1 MNAVRRTAPGARF
14 PGLPVS
20 PGTGAGVLAL
30 AGDADSPAALT
41 AATSAVTPDDVTA
54 AFTAVAAERT
64 ALAARLRDAGRDA
77 EADIIEIGALI
88 AADPALSEAAVSA
101 VRGGTDAVTAVR
113 AVTERHAAAMAR
125 LDNPVLAERA
135 GDIRQVGDAVVGQLT
150 AAPRTAAGR
159 LAGPSGA
166 QAFILVRREVSAA
179 DLIELAEAG
188 LAAAVSVTGGASS
201 HSAIIA
207 RGLGIPMITGV
218 DPAVLAL
225 TPGDHAVVEAGAEA
239 GELRLGVA
247 RPPSLSALPRPVIPG
262 PAEPFSGPARTR
274 DGREIT
280 VLANVAS
287 ELETRR
293 ALAAGADGVGL
304 LRTEIPYVQADA
316 WPGYARQRA
325 QLGPI
330 LALLAGRTAVVRL
343 LDFSGDK
350 VPPFLAGT
358 VPHGQ
363 AGGTGA
369 GLAALLSHPTA
380 LADQLRAALEAGR
393 DAGLALLVPMVSTL
407 DEVARVRDALA
418 SAAARLGLAPP
429 PLGIMV
435 ELESTAAG
443 AAGFAPA
450 VDFFSIGTN
459 DLTGDVLGLGRRDQA
474 AAPALA
480 AHPRVLALIQGVVAA
495 ATDAGISVSVCGD
508 AAGEPTVLPLLAGL
522 GVPTVSV
529 SAARVAGVRSWIRK
543 LDAGQCADLAGRALR
558 ASSPAEVWDLVPRL

>member
-30 AGDADSPAALT
+30 AGGADSPADLT
-41 AATSAVTPDDVTA
+41 AATSAVTPEDVAA

-64 ALAARLRDAGRDA
+64 ALAARLRDSGRDA

-88 AADPALSEAAVSA
+88 AADPALSELTAAA
-101 VRGGTDAVTAVR
+101 VRGGADAVTAVR

-135 GDIRQVGDAVVGQLT
+135 GDIRQVGDAVASHLT
-150 AAPRTAAGR
+150 AAPLSAAGR
-159 LAGPSGA
+159 FTVPPGD
-166 QAFILVRREVSAA
+166 QAFILVRREVSPA

-201 HSAIIA
+201 HAAIIA

-225 TPGDHAVVEAGAEA
+225 TPGDHAVVEAAADA
-239 GELRLGVA
+239 GELRLGVV
-247 RPPSLSALPRPVIPG
+247 RPPSFSSLPRPVLPAT
-262 PAEPFSGPARTR
+262 AEPFPGPARTR

-293 ALAAGADGVGL
+293 ALAGGADGVGL
-304 LRTEIPYVQADA
+304 LRTEIPYVRADA
-316 WPGYARQRA
+316 WPGYAGQRA

-330 LALLAGRTAVVRL
+330 LGLLAGRTAVVRL

-350 VPPFLAGT
+350 VPPFLAG
-358 VPHGQ
+358 Q

-380 LADQLRAALEAGR
+380 LTDQLRAALDAGR

-407 DEVARVRDALA
+407 DEVARVREALT
-418 SAAARLGLAPP
+418 AAAAGLGLAPP

-495 ATDAGISVSVCGD
+495 ARGAGISVSVCGD
-508 AAGEPTVLPLLAGL
+508 AAGEPKVLPLLAGL